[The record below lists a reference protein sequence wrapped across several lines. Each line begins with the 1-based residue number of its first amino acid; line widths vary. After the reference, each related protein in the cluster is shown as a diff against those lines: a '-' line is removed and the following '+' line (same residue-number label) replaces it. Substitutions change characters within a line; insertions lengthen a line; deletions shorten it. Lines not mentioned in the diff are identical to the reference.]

1 MPVVLLTRRLPE
13 PVMEEMIRRFTLIGN
28 LEDRPMPRLELLTQ
42 VGEAEALAV
51 TLADTVD
58 TELLTRAGRL
68 RVVAVYAAGYNNVDL
83 QAATARGIVVTNTPD
98 VLTETTADLTWGL
111 MLAVARKIPEGERLV
126 REARWSG
133 WAPTQLL
140 GSEVHGRTLGI
151 VGMGRIGRAV
161 ARRAPGFGMPVL
173 YNSRRALGR
182 DEEQRFNG
190 QAVSLPDLL
199 ATADFV
205 SLHVPLTEHTGH
217 LIGKKELALMR
228 STAFLINTARG
239 AVVDEAAL
247 AEALASGRLAGA
259 GLDVYEHE
267 PDVHPALLRSSNV
280 VLLPHLG
287 SATAQTRLRMG
298 MMVIENIAAV
308 LSGGQPPNRVI

>member
-1 MPVVLLTRRLPE
+1 
-13 PVMEEMIRRFTLIGN
+13 MEEMMRRFTLIGN
-28 LEDRPMPRLELLTQ
+28 LEDRPMTRLELLTQ

-58 TELLTRAGRL
+58 TELLLRAGRL

-111 MLAVARKIPEGERLV
+111 MLAVARKIPEGEQLV
-126 REARWSG
+126 REARWTG
-133 WAPTQLL
+133 WGPTQVL

-173 YNSRRALGR
+173 YSSRRARGR
-182 DEEQRFNG
+182 DEEQRFNSK
-190 QAVSLPDLL
+190 AVSLPELL
-199 ATADFV
+199 AAADFV
-205 SLHVPLTEHTGH
+205 SLHVPLTEHTWH
-217 LIGKKELALMR
+217 LMGKKELALMR

-267 PDVHPALLRSSNV
+267 PDVHPALLRLSNV

-298 MMVIENIAAV
+298 MMVIENITAV
-308 LSGGQPPNRVI
+308 LSGGQAPNRVM

>member
-1 MPVVLLTRRLPE
+1 
-13 PVMEEMIRRFTLIGN
+13 MEEMMRRFTLIGN
-28 LEDRPMPRLELLTQ
+28 LEDRPMTRLELLTQ
-42 VGEAEALAV
+42 VGQAEALAV

-58 TELLTRAGRL
+58 TELLSHAGRL
-68 RVVAVYAAGYNNVDL
+68 RVVAVYAAGYNNIDL
-83 QAATARGIVVTNTPD
+83 QAATARGIMVTNTPD

-133 WAPTQLL
+133 WAPTHVL

-173 YNSRRALGR
+173 YSSRRALGR
-182 DEEQRFNG
+182 DEEQRFNA

-199 ATADFV
+199 TAADFV
-205 SLHVPLTEHTGH
+205 SLHVPLTEHTRH

-247 AEALASGRLAGA
+247 AEALASGRPAGA

-267 PDVHPALLRSSNV
+267 PDIHPALLRLSNV

-287 SATAQTRLRMG
+287 SSTAQARLRMG
-298 MMVIENIAAV
+298 MMVIENITAV
-308 LSGGQPPNRVI
+308 LSGGQPPNRVM

>member
-1 MPVVLLTRRLPE
+1 MPIVLLTRRLPE
-13 PVMEEMIRRFTLIGN
+13 PVMEEMMRRFTLIGN
-28 LEDRPMPRLELLTQ
+28 LEDRPMTRLELLTQ

-58 TELLTRAGRL
+58 TELLSRAGRL

-133 WAPTQLL
+133 WAPTHVL
-140 GSEVHGRTLGI
+140 GSVVHGRTLGI

-173 YNSRRALGR
+173 
-182 DEEQRFNG
+182 
-190 QAVSLPDLL
+190 
-199 ATADFV
+199 
-205 SLHVPLTEHTGH
+205 
-217 LIGKKELALMR
+217 
-228 STAFLINTARG
+228 
-239 AVVDEAAL
+239 
-247 AEALASGRLAGA
+247 
-259 GLDVYEHE
+259 
-267 PDVHPALLRSSNV
+267 
-280 VLLPHLG
+280 
-287 SATAQTRLRMG
+287 
-298 MMVIENIAAV
+298 
-308 LSGGQPPNRVI
+308 

>member
-1 MPVVLLTRRLPE
+1 MSIVLLTRRLPE
-13 PVMEEMIRRFTLIGN
+13 PVMEEMMRRFTLIGN
-28 LEDRPMPRLELLTQ
+28 LEDRPMTRLELLTQ
-42 VGEAEALAV
+42 VSDAEALAV

-58 TELLTRAGRL
+58 TELLSRAGRL

-83 QAATARGIVVTNTPD
+83 QAATARGIMVTNTPD

-111 MLAVARKIPEGERLV
+111 MLAVARKIPEGERLI

-133 WAPTQLL
+133 WGPTQVL

-173 YNSRRALGR
+173 YSSRRALGR
-182 DEEQRFNG
+182 DEEQRFNA

-199 ATADFV
+199 TAADFV
-205 SLHVPLTEHTGH
+205 SLHVPLTEHTRH

-247 AEALASGRLAGA
+247 AEALAAGRPAGA

-267 PDVHPALLRSSNV
+267 PDVHPALLQLSNI

-298 MMVIENIAAV
+298 MMVIENITAV
-308 LSGGQPPNRVI
+308 LSGGQPPNRVM

>member
-13 PVMEEMIRRFTLIGN
+13 PVMEEMMRRFTLIGN
-28 LEDRPMPRLELLTQ
+28 LEDRPMTRLELLTQ

-58 TELLTRAGRL
+58 TELLSHAGRL

-133 WAPTQLL
+133 WAPTQAL

-161 ARRAPGFGMPVL
+161 TRRAPGFGMPVL
-173 YNSRRALGR
+173 YSSRRALGR

-199 ATADFV
+199 AAADFV
-205 SLHVPLTEHTGH
+205 SLHVPLTEHTRH

-267 PDVHPALLRSSNV
+267 PDVHPALLGLSNV

-298 MMVIENIAAV
+298 MMVIENITAV
-308 LSGGQPPNRVI
+308 LSGGQAPNRVM

>member
-1 MPVVLLTRRLPE
+1 MPIVLLTRRLPE
-13 PVMEEMIRRFTLIGN
+13 PVMEEMMRRFTLIGN
-28 LEDRPMPRLELLTQ
+28 LEDRPMTRLELLTQ
-42 VGEAEALAV
+42 VGESEALAV

-58 TELLTRAGRL
+58 TELLSRAGRL

-83 QAATARGIVVTNTPD
+83 QAATTRGIMVTNTPD

-133 WAPTQLL
+133 WGPTQVL

-161 ARRAPGFGMPVL
+161 ARRASGFGMTVL
-173 YNSRRALGR
+173 YSSRRALGR
-182 DEEQRFNG
+182 DEEQGFNG
-190 QAVSLPDLL
+190 QAVSLLDLL
-199 ATADFV
+199 AAADFV
-205 SLHVPLTEHTGH
+205 SLHVPLTEQTRH

-267 PDVHPALLRSSNV
+267 PDVHPALLRLSNV

-287 SATAQTRLRMG
+287 SATTQTRLSMG
-298 MMVIENIAAV
+298 MMVIENITAV
-308 LSGGQPPNRVI
+308 LSGGQPPNRVV